1 MSIPTEKHQLH
12 QDVFRGAAFGEK
24 LHWGKSLL
32 GNHCPSS
39 LKESQYFSLNQSEY
53 VYFSILRIMRVTQVY
68 LRRALLLNLGF

>member
-32 GNHCPSS
+32 GNHWVLSS
-39 LKESQYFSLNQSEY
+39 LKESQHFSLNQS
-53 VYFSILRIMRVTQVY
+53 VMFIFQ
-68 LRRALLLNLGF
+68 F